1 MKKYFKHKLKNL
13 LVVEKIVTV
22 HFFEFDK
29 NFTYGPESHDFWEI
43 VYADKESI
51 VCTADGEKIVLKQG
65 EMLFHK
71 PNELHSLSSN
81 GHSAP
86 DVFIISFVC
95 HSEAMRF
102 FEKKII
108 QLKKNQVRY
117 IYSILDFAKKT
128 FDIPYSDPD
137 MKKLNL
143 LEHPLLGGEQLI
155 KNYLEVLLI
164 DLMASLTETKQGNQI
179 FLTETELGNKL
190 VDDIIKILK
199 DNIYNNISVD
209 YISRLTSYSKAY
221 IFRQFKSTTKKGIM
235 EYYSDLKISTA
246 KKLLRENEL
255 SIKEISEK
263 LCFDTPNYFSKTF
276 KRNMGLTP
284 TEYKKRISY

>member
-13 LVVEKIVTV
+13 LLVDRIVTV
-22 HFFEFDK
+22 HYFEFDK

-51 VCTADGEKIVLKQG
+51 VCTADSKKIILKQG

-71 PNELHSLSSN
+71 PNEPHSLSSN
-81 GHSAP
+81 GHTAP
-86 DVFIISFVC
+86 DVFIVSFVC

-102 FEKKII
+102 FENKVIK
-108 QLKKNQVRY
+108 LDNNQVRY
-117 IYSILDFAKKT
+117 IYTILDFAKRT

-137 MKKLNL
+137 MKKLTL

-155 KNYLEVLLI
+155 KNFLEVMLI
-164 DLMASLTETKQGNQI
+164 DLMQSLTETKQGNQI
-179 FLTETELGNKL
+179 FLSETELGNKL
-190 VDDIIKILK
+190 VDDIIRILK
-199 DNIYNNISVD
+199 DNIYNNISID
-209 YISRLTSYSKAY
+209 DISKITSYSKAY
-221 IFRQFKSTTKKGIM
+221 IFRQFKNATKKGVM
-235 EYYSDLKISTA
+235 EYYSNLKISTA
-246 KKLLRENEL
+246 KKLLRENEF
-255 SIKEISEK
+255 SVKEIAEK

-276 KRNMGLTP
+276 KKAVGLTP